1 MPKVVTTM
9 SAKDF
14 DTQDPYDPNDVGEV
28 YTGEQDIDFEFA
40 YRKAFSDLYAAAMVI
55 KWYAKNGYCDC
66 TDMRGPAQEFLQ
78 ERGGAWVGK

>member
-40 YRKAFSDLYAAAMVI
+40 YRKAFSDL
-55 KWYAKNGYCDC
+55 
-66 TDMRGPAQEFLQ
+66 
-78 ERGGAWVGK
+78 